1 MASQVV
7 LVIKHLTTNA
17 GDIRDRTHGFDPWVK
32 EILWRM
38 ARHETEHMGLIH
50 GSRRHA
56 LEDGM
61 ATHSSILAWKIP
73 MDKWAWRTTVHRV
86 TKTQTWLKCFS
97 TQTHTSMCVCL
108 VTQLCPTL
116 WDPMDCSPS
125 VFSIHGDSP
134 SRILE
139 WVAMPSS
146 RESSQPR
153 DWTQVSCIAGGFFTD
168 WTTREAPCISKLG
181 QIGNGSSNIYIAIE
195 VTTTR
200 IKNRNRLQSM
210 YRRSDY
216 WFSL

>member
-1 MASQVV
+1 MRPNTWVWSMGR
-7 LVIKHLTTNA
+7 
-17 GDIRDRTHGFDPWVK
+17 GD
-32 EILWRM
+32 
-38 ARHETEHMGLIH
+38 
-50 GSRRHA
+50 A